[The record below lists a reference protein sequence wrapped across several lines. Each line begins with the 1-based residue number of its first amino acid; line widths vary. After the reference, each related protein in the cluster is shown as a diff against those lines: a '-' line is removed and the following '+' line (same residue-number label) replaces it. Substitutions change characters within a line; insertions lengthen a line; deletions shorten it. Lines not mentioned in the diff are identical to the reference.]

1 MVKNIYFKLDNLYKT
16 LVKIKLDESEI
27 RKKTFNNRET
37 STFKYEIKEQ
47 FFAKDFDIQKILI
60 QRKNS
65 EVFDMKIKNYCLNN
79 KKNIDSL
86 LLLRCRVSHAILA
99 NIKSIWYEN
108 NTNVTLMDLL
118 SIFLEDPGSRYLS
131 FKKKKG
137 KEKREFDYML
147 IEELYKIFSIKKAR
161 IHPFSLNVIHSYESK
176 NNSSIS
182 YWTRFLINRDP
193 EIAAIL
199 RPHGQRVITDWALI
213 YDTSI
218 TKMMSS
224 WYKYGSKDIF
234 YSFQKDINFE
244 KFKIEKTIES
254 IFKNYQFYY
263 PKAIEIYR
271 RINRRDTGWRPDKD
285 FLLKLKPDYHS
296 GNINFNAEFI
306 QKILEKM
313 ALCIRIESGEK
324 VKIESLDKFNK
335 RNSKS
340 EANENKSQDDFASM
354 SNYLKA
360 ESNEKNKNKLKDIDS
375 FIKIFIEKVSFANTK
390 IVFEN
395 TEKQFINSPEIL
407 KAWIELS
414 KKREFESISL
424 TTKIAKS
431 TLSKTYQC
439 QNIAFCTSNEII
451 ENFQKITYLN
461 RNNSENFVNNFN
473 KIYKMSKLFD
483 IELALILSNSFKSIN
498 KPSQTIFDDSDRYSL
513 VFNSIMR
520 YVNPKKGP
528 KLLIAKHVNE
538 LLTSKGYL

>member
-37 STFKYEIKEQ
+37 STLKYEIKEQ

-234 YSFQKDINFE
+234 YAFQKDINFE

-263 PKAIEIYR
+263 PKAKEIYR

>member
-1 MVKNIYFKLDNLYKT
+1 MVKNISFKLDKLYKT
-16 LVKIKLDESEI
+16 LVRIKLDESEI
-27 RKKTFNNRET
+27 GKTNLNYGEN
-37 STFKYEIKEQ
+37 STFKYEITEQ

-60 QRKNS
+60 ETKNT

-108 NTNVTLMDLL
+108 NTNVTFMDLL
-118 SIFLEDPGSRYLS
+118 SIFMEDPGNRYLS
-131 FKKKKG
+131 LKKKKG

-147 IEELYKIFSIKKAR
+147 VEELYKIFSIKKVR
-161 IHPFSLNVIHSYESK
+161 IHPFSLHVIQSYESK
-176 NNSSIS
+176 NDSSIS

-193 EIAAIL
+193 EIASIL

-218 TKMMSS
+218 TKMMRS
-224 WYKYGSKDIF
+224 WYKYGSEDIF
-234 YSFQKDINFE
+234 FNFQKDVNFE
-244 KFKIEKTIES
+244 KLKIEKTIES

-263 PKAIEIYR
+263 PKAKEIYR

-285 FLLKLKPDYHS
+285 FLLKLIPDQYS
-296 GNINFNAEFI
+296 DYTNFSAEFI

-324 VKIESLDKFNK
+324 IKFESLDKFNK
-335 RNSKS
+335 RNSTS
-340 EANENKSQDDFASM
+340 VANENKSQDDFASM

-360 ESNEKNKNKLKDIDS
+360 VSKEKNKNKLNDIDE
-375 FIKIFIEKVSFANTK
+375 FIKTFIEKVSFSNTK
-390 IVFEN
+390 KVFEQ
-395 TEKQFINSPEIL
+395 TEKQFTNSPEIL

-414 KKREFESISL
+414 KKREFDTISL
-424 TTKIAKS
+424 TTKISKS

-451 ENFQKITYLN
+451 DNFQKITYLN
-461 RNNSENFVNNFN
+461 RNNSKNFVDTFNN
-473 KIYKMSKLFD
+473 IYKMSKLFD
-483 IELALILSNSFKSIN
+483 SELALILSNSFKST
-498 KPSQTIFDDSDRYSL
+498 KEPSQTIFDDSDRYNL

-528 KLLIAKHVNE
+528 KLLIAMHVNE

>member
-1 MVKNIYFKLDNLYKT
+1 MDNLYKT

-27 RKKTFNNRET
+27 REKALNNRET
-37 STFKYEIKEQ
+37 STFKYEITEQ
-47 FFAKDFDIQKILI
+47 FFAKDFDIQKVLI
-60 QRKNS
+60 QKKNS

-108 NTNVTLMDLL
+108 NTNVTFMDLL
-118 SIFLEDPGSRYLS
+118 SIFLEDPGRRYLS
-131 FKKKKG
+131 LKKKKG
-137 KEKREFDYML
+137 KEKRKFDYVL

-161 IHPFSLNVIHSYESK
+161 IHPFSLHVIHSYESK

-234 YSFQKDINFE
+234 FAFQKDINFE

-263 PKAIEIYR
+263 PRAKEIYR

-285 FLLKLKPDYHS
+285 FLLKLKPDYHKED
-296 GNINFNAEFI
+296 INFNAEFI

-340 EANENKSQDDFASM
+340 VADENKSQDDFASM

-360 ESNEKNKNKLKDIDS
+360 VSNEKNKNKLKDIDS

-390 IVFEN
+390 IVFEE
-395 TEKQFINSPEIL
+395 TEKQFTNSPEIL

-414 KKREFESISL
+414 KKREFDSISL

-439 QNIAFCTSNEII
+439 QNIAFGTSNEII

-483 IELALILSNSFKSIN
+483 IELALILSNSFKSTN

>member
-60 QRKNS
+60 QRENS

-234 YSFQKDINFE
+234 YAFQKDINFE

-263 PKAIEIYR
+263 PKAKEIYR

-395 TEKQFINSPEIL
+395 TEKQFTNSPEIL

>member
-60 QRKNS
+60 QRENS

-234 YSFQKDINFE
+234 YAFQKDINFE

-263 PKAIEIYR
+263 PKAKEIYR

>member
-1 MVKNIYFKLDNLYKT
+1 MVNNIYFKLDNLYKT

-60 QRKNS
+60 QRENS

-234 YSFQKDINFE
+234 YAFQKDINFE

-263 PKAIEIYR
+263 PKAKEIYR